1 MYKDRPFRF
10 YLLLWA
16 LVILSVVAGL
26 TAKPLYRRYKKHKAL
41 EIVAEIN
48 AKDFPA
54 QDWDSVG
61 RKIRLAHGYAPNEP
75 EVLRVSAR
83 YLAIA
88 GQPDSL
94 QYYAMLIETG
104 KATVGDRI
112 DYARQSLRH
121 NRPDIGR
128 AQIRQVMVESP
139 LNHEGLM
146 VGIEILDRLGLTRD
160 ALQLAEAAFQSH
172 PTSDE
177 ANFRL
182 GWLQMRSGR
191 KDLRERGRKLLWSLA
206 LAQGP
211 FKGRAIERL
220 TAERDME
227 RAEILVL
234 TKSLEAI
241 PQRTLTDDFLWYDL
255 RHRLASDDE
264 KNGIVSLVIQRLG
277 HQAAAS
283 ERIQAADWLLTH
295 GAPTRVTEVLDESL
309 IRQNGAAAQRWIQAR
324 ANAGNWAEVGGLIE
338 DTSLTLSPNLRHC
351 YRALMEFREG
361 NTNAV
366 ISHLNDALT
375 TLKDNPTE
383 VMIVANYA
391 ERLRQPKLAAAAFE
405 KLLAN
410 PLHAAR
416 AAQEMLRLLSPS
428 DDVQHLLTTLRRLHQ
443 FQPDNEDVADTIS
456 WYELMTGQ
464 RVPQN
469 AVATQER
476 MSRHPKSDRF
486 RLTAALAHLKQHN
499 PDAALNLLEGQSLD
513 QTNAPARGRLLYV
526 AAVGATGQRQTA
538 ERLAQDLNPATYKPE
553 EFELVRPWRE
563 TAR

>member
-1 MYKDRPFRF
+1 
-10 YLLLWA
+10 
-16 LVILSVVAGL
+16 
-26 TAKPLYRRYKKHKAL
+26 
-41 EIVAEIN
+41 
-48 AKDFPA
+48 
-54 QDWDSVG
+54 
-61 RKIRLAHGYAPNEP
+61 
-75 EVLRVSAR
+75 
-83 YLAIA
+83 
-88 GQPDSL
+88 
-94 QYYAMLIETG
+94 
-104 KATVGDRI
+104 
-112 DYARQSLRH
+112 
-121 NRPDIGR
+121 
-128 AQIRQVMVESP
+128 
-139 LNHEGLM
+139 
-146 VGIEILDRLGLTRD
+146 
-160 ALQLAEAAFQSH
+160 
-172 PTSDE
+172 
-177 ANFRL
+177 
-182 GWLQMRSGR
+182 
-191 KDLRERGRKLLWSLA
+191 
-206 LAQGP
+206 
-211 FKGRAIERL
+211 
-220 TAERDME
+220 ME

-264 KNGIVSLVIQRLG
+264 KTGIVSLVIQRLG
-277 HQAAAS
+277 SQATAS

-295 GAPTRVTEVLDESL
+295 GAPLRVTEVLDESL
-309 IRQNGAAAQRWIQAR
+309 TRQNSAAAQRWIQAR

-375 TLKDNPTE
+375 ALKDNPTE

-410 PLHAAR
+410 PLHAAS

-428 DDVQHLLTTLRRLHQ
+428 DDVQHLLTTLRRLRQ

-456 WYELMTGQ
+456 WYELVTGQ

-469 AVATQER
+469 AAATQER

-486 RLTAALAHLKQHN
+486 RFTAALAHLKQHN
-499 PDAALNLLEGQSLD
+499 PDAALNLLEGRSLD

-538 ERLAQDLNPATYKPE
+538 ERLAQELNPVIYKPE